1 MINKSVE
8 IRTEDNMLIQTLEL
22 PKPRYASVGGQGQ
35 VYIASNNLVWS
46 LSMVPVSEQVP
57 QLLKDK
63 LYDLA
68 VTLGKLIIQ
77 LECCHSLAFQVTTVL
92 FHLLRMTLTYD
103 GRTQCSVGKNL

>member
-1 MINKSVE
+1 ME

-22 PKPRYASVGGQGQ
+22 PKPRYASVGGQGR

-46 LSMVPVSEQVP
+46 LGLVPVSEQVP

-68 VTLGKLIIQ
+68 VTLGKPSLIH
-77 LECCHSLAFQVTTVL
+77 LECHSLPF
-92 FHLLRMTLTYD
+92 
-103 GRTQCSVGKNL
+103 K

>member
-1 MINKSVE
+1 MMSEVTELCCSPYLLSVINKSVE

-22 PKPRYASVGGQGQ
+22 PKPRYASVGGQGR

-46 LSMVPVSEQVP
+46 LSLVPVSEQVP

-68 VTLGKLIIQ
+68 VTLGKPPLIH
-77 LECCHSLAFQVTTVL
+77 LECHSLPF
-92 FHLLRMTLTYD
+92 
-103 GRTQCSVGKNL
+103 K